1 MGMVLKLLMGGVGP
15 ILTELLKAHEAA
27 QASADHRA
35 MALIQA
41 RMEALKGAYGLAA
54 TAAGQIIVLA
64 FAFPVWLYFSKVVIW
79 DNVFGYY
86 TNGTTPA
93 IRGEVAVWM
102 GIIISF
108 IFGHGIVSRLRQ

>member
-1 MGMVLKLLMGGVGP
+1 MGMLLSLLTGVGP
-15 ILTELLKAHEAA
+15 LLGELLKAHEQA
-27 QASADHRA
+27 QASQDHQA

-64 FAFPVWLYFSKVVIW
+64 FAFPVWLYFSKVIIW

-102 GIIISF
+102 GLIISF
-108 IFGHGIVSRLRQ
+108 IFGHGIVTRIWK